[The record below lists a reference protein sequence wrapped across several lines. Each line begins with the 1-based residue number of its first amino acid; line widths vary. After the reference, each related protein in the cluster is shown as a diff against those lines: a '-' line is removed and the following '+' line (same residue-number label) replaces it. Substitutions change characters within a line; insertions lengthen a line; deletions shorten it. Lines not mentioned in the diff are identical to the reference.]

1 MIDAPK
7 FIGGNNHNHNNNN
20 YYEDYQKLEGS
31 NMSIDSLQTT
41 VVGVSVATSRD
52 NSSVGSNDSKTHILG
67 HPGLKPVRQHYTG
80 STENSVYRPGNHHEL
95 NDDALQQA
103 LMDSRYPVEGLAD
116 FDEWTIDLRKLHM
129 GPAFAQGAFGKLYRG
144 TYNGDDVAIKILE
157 RPENDPEKAQLMGQ
171 QFQQEVM
178 MLATLKHANIV
189 RFIGACRRSMV
200 WCIVTEYAKGGS
212 LRQFLT
218 KRRNRAVPLKL
229 AVKQALDVAT
239 GMAYVHGLGYIHRD
253 LKSDNL
259 LISADR
265 SIKIADFGV
274 ARIEVKTEGMTPE
287 TGTYRW
293 MAPEMIQHRPYT
305 QKVDVYSFGIVLW
318 ELLTGMVPF
327 QNMTAVQAA
336 FAVVNRGV
344 RPSIPDDCLPVLRNI
359 LTRCWDADPEVRPPF
374 TEIVM
379 MLERAEAE
387 VMNNV
392 RKARFRLREQQQK
405 LKALASISEMLEGA
419 KFNVLAVGNHHNN
432 DYAFTQEFYQK
443 LNEGSNM
450 SMQTSNAGGSVSMS
464 VDNSS
469 VGSSDALIGYPGLK
483 PLRSSNVYSLSV
495 GQSVFRPGK
504 VTHALNDDALAQ
516 ALMDTRYPTQGLASY
531 EEWTIDLRKL
541 HMGPPFAQGAFGKL
555 YKGTYNG
562 EDVAIKI
569 LERPE
574 NSPEKAQ
581 FMEQQ
586 FQQEVSMLANLKHQ
600 NIVRFIGACRKP
612 MVWCI
617 VTEYAKGGSVRQ
629 FLTKRQNRAVPLKL
643 AVKQALDVA
652 RGMAYVHG
660 RNFIHRDLKSDNLL
674 ISADKSIKIADFGV
688 ARIEVQT
695 EGMTPETGTYRWMAP
710 EMIQHRAYNQKVDVY
725 SFGIVLWELITG
737 LLPFQNMTAV
747 QAAFAVVNRGVRPT
761 VPNDCLPVLS
771 EIMTRCWDANP
782 EVRPCFL
789 EVVSLLE
796 AAETEI
802 MTTARKARF
811 RCCMSQP
818 MTID

>member
-1 MIDAPK
+1 
-7 FIGGNNHNHNNNN
+7 
-20 YYEDYQKLEGS
+20 
-31 NMSIDSLQTT
+31 
-41 VVGVSVATSRD
+41 
-52 NSSVGSNDSKTHILG
+52 
-67 HPGLKPVRQHYTG
+67 
-80 STENSVYRPGNHHEL
+80 
-95 NDDALQQA
+95 
-103 LMDSRYPVEGLAD
+103 
-116 FDEWTIDLRKLHM
+116 
-129 GPAFAQGAFGKLYRG
+129 
-144 TYNGDDVAIKILE
+144 
-157 RPENDPEKAQLMGQ
+157 
-171 QFQQEVM
+171 
-178 MLATLKHANIV
+178 
-189 RFIGACRRSMV
+189 
-200 WCIVTEYAKGGS
+200 
-212 LRQFLT
+212 
-218 KRRNRAVPLKL
+218 
-229 AVKQALDVAT
+229 
-239 GMAYVHGLGYIHRD
+239 
-253 LKSDNL
+253 
-259 LISADR
+259 
-265 SIKIADFGV
+265 
-274 ARIEVKTEGMTPE
+274 
-287 TGTYRW
+287 
-293 MAPEMIQHRPYT
+293 
-305 QKVDVYSFGIVLW
+305 
-318 ELLTGMVPF
+318 
-327 QNMTAVQAA
+327 
-336 FAVVNRGV
+336 
-344 RPSIPDDCLPVLRNI
+344 
-359 LTRCWDADPEVRPPF
+359 
-374 TEIVM
+374 
-379 MLERAEAE
+379 
-387 VMNNV
+387 
-392 RKARFRLREQQQK
+392 
-405 LKALASISEMLEGA
+405 MLEGA

-710 EMIQHRAYNQKVDVY
+710 
-725 SFGIVLWELITG
+725 
-737 LLPFQNMTAV
+737 
-747 QAAFAVVNRGVRPT
+747 
-761 VPNDCLPVLS
+761 
-771 EIMTRCWDANP
+771 
-782 EVRPCFL
+782 
-789 EVVSLLE
+789 
-796 AAETEI
+796 
-802 MTTARKARF
+802 
-811 RCCMSQP
+811 
-818 MTID
+818 

>member
-1 MIDAPK
+1 
-7 FIGGNNHNHNNNN
+7 
-20 YYEDYQKLEGS
+20 
-31 NMSIDSLQTT
+31 
-41 VVGVSVATSRD
+41 
-52 NSSVGSNDSKTHILG
+52 
-67 HPGLKPVRQHYTG
+67 
-80 STENSVYRPGNHHEL
+80 
-95 NDDALQQA
+95 
-103 LMDSRYPVEGLAD
+103 
-116 FDEWTIDLRKLHM
+116 
-129 GPAFAQGAFGKLYRG
+129 
-144 TYNGDDVAIKILE
+144 
-157 RPENDPEKAQLMGQ
+157 
-171 QFQQEVM
+171 
-178 MLATLKHANIV
+178 ML
-189 RFIGACRRSMV
+189 
-200 WCIVTEYAKGGS
+200 
-212 LRQFLT
+212 
-218 KRRNRAVPLKL
+218 
-229 AVKQALDVAT
+229 D
-239 GMAYVHGLGYIHRD
+239 
-253 LKSDNL
+253 
-259 LISADR
+259 
-265 SIKIADFGV
+265 
-274 ARIEVKTEGMTPE
+274 
-287 TGTYRW
+287 
-293 MAPEMIQHRPYT
+293 
-305 QKVDVYSFGIVLW
+305 
-318 ELLTGMVPF
+318 
-327 QNMTAVQAA
+327 
-336 FAVVNRGV
+336 
-344 RPSIPDDCLPVLRNI
+344 
-359 LTRCWDADPEVRPPF
+359 
-374 TEIVM
+374 
-379 MLERAEAE
+379 
-387 VMNNV
+387 
-392 RKARFRLREQQQK
+392 
-405 LKALASISEMLEGA
+405 GA
-419 KFNVLAVGNHHNN
+419 KFNVLATGNHHNN
-432 DYAFTQEFYQK
+432 NDNNNYYAFTQEFYQK

-450 SMQTSNAGGSVSMS
+450 SMESMQTSNAGGSVSMS

-469 VGSSDALIGYPGLK
+469 VGSSDALIGHPGLK
-483 PLRSSNVYSLSV
+483 AMPGGGYSLSV
-495 GQSVFRPGK
+495 GQSVFRPRK

-516 ALMDTRYPTQGLASY
+516 ALMDSRYPTEGLANY
-531 EEWTIDLRKL
+531 EEWTIDLRFL
-541 HMGPPFAQGAFGKL
+541 YMGPPFAQGAFGKL
-555 YKGTYNG
+555 YKGIYNG

-574 NSPEKAQ
+574 NSLDKAQ

-586 FQQEVSMLANLKHQ
+586 FQQEVTMLANLKHP

-761 VPNDCLPVLS
+761 VPSDCLPVLS
-771 EIMTRCWDANP
+771 DIMTRCWDANP

-796 AAETEI
+796 AAEIEI

-811 RCCMSQP
+811 RCCMTQP